1 MTVSHETA
9 LAELAGHFKPVFEQ
23 SPDGVY
29 LWLDEQ
35 HKVCNQRLAAMFG
48 YDVREWQ
55 EVDDFADTFIA
66 DESRSLYVWHYKHQV
81 GGLQYPVSFRFRG
94 KRKDGSTFDAE
105 TDMIPLTYAGHVVAY
120 HFVRQIGA

>member
-1 MTVSHETA
+1 MTAPHETV
-9 LAELAGHFKPVFEQ
+9 LAELAGHLKPVFDQ

-35 HKVCNQRLAAMFG
+35 HKVCNEQLATMFG
-48 YDVREWQ
+48 YDVAEWQ
-55 EVDDFADTFIA
+55 AVDDFAAAFIA
-66 DESRSLYVWHYKHQV
+66 EESRSLYVWHYQHEV
-81 GGLQYPVSFRFRG
+81 AELRYPVSFRFRG
-94 KRKDGSTFDAE
+94 RRKDGSTFDAE

>member
-1 MTVSHETA
+1 MTVSHESA
-9 LAELAGHFKPVFEQ
+9 LAELGEHFKPVFEQ

-29 LWLDEQ
+29 LWFSEQ

-48 YDVREWQ
+48 YDVRGWQ
-55 EVDDFADTFIA
+55 EGDNFADTFIA
-66 DESRSLYVWHYKHQV
+66 DESRSLYVWHYQHQV